1 MDAGKISLN
10 KVCKDRGIR
19 HVAYSS
25 CPDAVRKLGLD
36 TSKEPGGAFVMEDGT
51 PVILY
56 DNSMTPLEIQFTVAH
71 ELGHILLGHLNYRKS
86 VRDRYPDFA
95 EAEANYFA
103 VAVIVHNLIC
113 EYGKEVLS

>member
-1 MDAGKISLN
+1 MTAGKIDLN

-25 CPDAVRKLGLD
+25 CQDAVRKLGLD
-36 TSKEPGGAFVMEDGT
+36 ARKEPGVAFVVEDGT
-51 PVILY
+51 PVILFN
-56 DNSMTPLEIQFTVAH
+56 DTMTPLEIQFTVAH

-95 EAEANYFA
+95 ESEANYFA
-103 VAVIVHNLIC
+103 VAVIAHNLIC
-113 EYGKEVLS
+113 QYGQEN